1 MLSLTH
7 WGRVT
12 HICVGK
18 LIILGSDNGLSP
30 ARRQAIIWT
39 NTGILLIGPLGTN
52 FSEVLIGVQTCS
64 FKKMHLKMSSVKWRL
79 VCLGLNDEPAPS
91 RRQTTTQASYD
102 EIGLHIMASLAHTVL
117 SIRSVLYVIDT
128 SVLCVTAYVI
138 RMSYILLSNGAAVH
152 MGVKCGPMLVVA
164 AHSLNIN
171 RSDFI
176 QIWVIIVNQGSV
188 LIIG

>member
-1 MLSLTH
+1 MFIQENAFENVVCELASTLSRPQWVN
-7 WGRVT
+7 WG
-12 HICVGK
+12 
-18 LIILGSDNGLSP
+18 
-30 ARRQAIIWT
+30 
-39 NTGILLIGPLGTN
+39 
-52 FSEVLIGVQTCS
+52 
-64 FKKMHLKMSSVKWRL
+64 
-79 VCLGLNDEPAPS
+79 DEPAPS
-91 RRQTTTQASYD
+91 RRQTTTQASHD

-128 SVLCVTAYVI
+128 TVLCVTAYVI

-171 RSDFI
+171 RSDCI
-176 QIWVIIVNQGSV
+176 QILVIIVNQGSV